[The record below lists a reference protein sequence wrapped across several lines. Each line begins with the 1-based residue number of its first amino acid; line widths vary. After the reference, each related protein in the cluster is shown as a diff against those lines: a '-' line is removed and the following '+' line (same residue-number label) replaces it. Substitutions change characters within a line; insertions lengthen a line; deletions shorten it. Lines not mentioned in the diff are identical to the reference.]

1 MESEPLREHIWVRFS
16 EYEDLGRNSFY
27 RFLTLPLNSKRK
39 NNNNDIDNNNNN
51 NNNNDNNNNGNFI
64 SVFECTIVN
73 LATYRQLT
81 NAAWEWIIQKKKKG
95 KERKKNEKKRNQNC
109 NIPIPISTT
118 KDVIRCSNG

>member
-51 NNNNDNNNNGNFI
+51 NNNDNNNNGNFI
-64 SVFECTIVN
+64 SGFECTIVN

-81 NAAWEWIIQKKKKG
+81 NAAWEWIIKKKKR
-95 KERKKNEKKRNQNC
+95 KERKKNEKKKRRE
-109 NIPIPISTT
+109 IKITISQFLFLQQ
-118 KDVIRCSNG
+118 KM